1 MIRKNEEPLQ
11 IIILTLCVT
20 FRDTTPTLGIL
31 TSIYGIQLKLTPDI
45 ALDKRCQLMTLS
57 F

>member
-20 FRDTTPTLGIL
+20 FLDTTPTLGIL
-31 TSIYGIQLKLTPDI
+31 TSIYGMQLKLTPDI
-45 ALDKRCQLMTLS
+45 PLDKRCQLMTSS

>member
-45 ALDKRCQLMTLS
+45 PLDKRCQLMTLS